1 MSPVKPTISILSP
14 ATGSVF
20 VLPLPPRTALSE
32 AHFAEEGSGEGELGG
47 ASVEGEDETDEEGGG
62 EEVELVELIEE
73 AQELVRVPV
82 QIELKAESFE
92 GWGAS
97 AAVHVW
103 AGGQLVSIISGPL
116 DQGEQSVHGPGHD
129 HRSGVLHG
137 LGSIKVCMNLFF
149 LSYFQY
155 HF

>member
-1 MSPVKPTISILSP
+1 MSPVMPTLSILSP
-14 ATGSVF
+14 ATGSV
-20 VLPLPPRTALSE
+20 LPLPALPTN
-32 AHFAEEGSGEGELGG
+32 AHFAEEGSGEGELGS
-47 ASVEGEDETDEEGGG
+47 ASVEEE
-62 EEVELVELIEE
+62 
-73 AQELVRVPV
+73 QELVRVPV
-82 QIELKAESFE
+82 EIELKAESFE
-92 GWGAS
+92 GWGGS

-149 LSYFQY
+149 LSYFQ
-155 HF
+155 

>member
-92 GWGAS
+92 GWGGS
-97 AAVHVW
+97 AALE
-103 AGGQLVSIISGPL
+103 APYEGGGGCDIDYGAEYFLSEDVARAPAHRGALVSG
-116 DQGEQSVHGPGHD
+116 
-129 HRSGVLHG
+129 RR
-137 LGSIKVCMNLFF
+137 
-149 LSYFQY
+149 
-155 HF
+155 